1 LSAPGYP
8 RMMAT
13 RSIVTSQPDIE
24 CDVCARRL
32 LRGESPETFLAAGQ
46 RRIVCE
52 LCAPRATHEGWLRET
67 GSPSVSLPP
76 LRPRRGRNLFD
87 RLRQVGKSNG
97 ASTEASA
104 RSRPAEREPQ
114 EYEFLDG
121 SSGAVDEP
129 LGQTEPDE
137 LRTREPSTSGA
148 ERSDRAQAPDSA
160 VAVAGPSLATVRS
173 GGRVERAIALFNAG
187 EHPRRVAGVARSL
200 GAPGV
205 SVRPDKDFG
214 SLVSIVIAW
223 ELCWYRY
230 GVDIDDEDAGARV
243 LAQGTE
249 LTELDREERL
259 SNAVADEFGVL
270 SLSAA

>member
-1 LSAPGYP
+1 
-8 RMMAT
+8 MMAT

-46 RRIVCE
+46 RRTVCE

-76 LRPRRGRNLFD
+76 LRPRRGRNLFE

-97 ASTEASA
+97 APAETAA
-104 RSRPAEREPQ
+104 RSRRDEREPQ
-114 EYEFLDG
+114 EYDFLDG
-121 SSGAVDEP
+121 SAGAADEP
-129 LGQTEPDE
+129 EDQTEPDD
-137 LRTREPSTSGA
+137 LDTRGLPSSGA
-148 ERSDRAQAPDSA
+148 ARSDRDQAPDGASA
-160 VAVAGPSLATVRS
+160 VAAAGPSLATVRS
-173 GGRVERAIALFNAG
+173 GGRVERAIELFNAG

-230 GVDIDDEDAGARV
+230 GVDIDDEEAGARV

-249 LTELDREERL
+249 LTELDRDERL
-259 SNAVADEFGVL
+259 ANAVADEFGVL